1 MLGIYTTCNILG
13 IYTTYVG
20 DVHHLCK
27 MLGTYTTCGGIE
39 HSRAGGAMPQQQV
52 VQIQCGVP
60 PAELPGRALGKAWHA
75 PKCSPHLAFGGGSD
89 YWNYWMLMQLLEK
102 SKRLIC

>member
-1 MLGIYTTCNILG
+1 
-13 IYTTYVG
+13 
-20 DVHHLCK
+20 

-39 HSRAGGAMPQQQV
+39 HSRAGGPMPQQQV

-75 PKCSPHLAFGGGSD
+75 PKCSPHLAFGGVR
-89 YWNYWMLMQLLEK
+89 LLELLDVDATFGK
-102 SKRLIC
+102 VQKIDMLKYLLSLCHSCRSFRCEQ